1 MYAILRTCIVA
12 AVLATTAFPSIAQE
26 LMLRG
31 TLGGDNVISA
41 TDSPA
46 SGEVAA
52 VLGDDGVLQLD
63 LVYANLEPGATGA
76 ALHTGKY
83 NENGPMVARLG
94 IDSGATAGRIIDEQ
108 VTLTPVVAAAV
119 RAGDGYVVISTIEH
133 PDGAV
138 RAQLLPQPVT
148 LEQPPAVGPPPA
160 APPPPPRDSPPVEE
174 PEEEDD

>member
-1 MYAILRTCIVA
+1 MYAIVRICIVA
-12 AVLATTAFPSIAQE
+12 AALASASLPAIAQE
-26 LMLRG
+26 VMLRG

-52 VLGDDGVLQLD
+52 VLGEDGVLRWTWCSPTWS
-63 LVYANLEPGATGA
+63 PGATGA

-94 IDSGATAGRIIDEQ
+94 IDSGATAGRIIDQQ
-108 VTLTPVVAAAV
+108 VTLTPVVASAV
-119 RAGDGYVVISTIEH
+119 RAGNGYVVISTIEH

-148 LEQPPAVGPPPA
+148 LDQPPVVGPQPA
-160 APPPPPRDSPPVEE
+160 APPPPRDSPPVDE
-174 PEEEDD
+174 PEEDDD